1 MKLTNLIYGERPAVF
16 TQDDK
21 KIRHLRLFFDFI
33 FLAAFALCLPAGA
46 IGQYNSILSV
56 LLLMCAMV
64 SFLDENF
71 YIYSALFMYMRYRML
86 IGDEPAFRI
95 YSYLVVIRFLID
107 LSKTKFRV
115 TYLPAIFVFAMHC
128 AFATVGVAGFRTSLN
143 VLVDVVLVYIIL
155 LKVLE
160 DSTLLRKFMF
170 AFILGGVLSGV
181 YGWLNSNVAVD
192 INVAGAGAQTVN
204 RNFGALGDP
213 NFAGLLYSLCIL
225 VSLTLK
231 NIPVWLRC
239 LFTGFFLVLILQT
252 ASLSAIITLVVL
264 STFLIILRY
273 KSKSFFI
280 LLFGF
285 VAVTLVV
292 GFLLSIPAFR
302 QIDAVQGLIIRIT
315 EKLSY
320 IPRGRWDLLTTD
332 RWDIW
337 SQALRIFMAKPIW
350 GQLIGGNVITVM
362 ATEEA
367 VSFACHNSYIQ
378 SLLNFGVLGTV
389 LIYIPFISAFL
400 YRLTQHFVKKNR
412 YEDEDIKVIQLVFMF
427 GFLFFGMT
435 VDFFI
440 DWTYMVLYFI

>member
-1 MKLTNLIYGERPAVF
+1 MKLINLIYGEKPAVI
-16 TQDDK
+16 TIDEEK
-21 KIRHLRLFFDFI
+21 KRHVRIFFDFV

-46 IGQYNSILSV
+46 IGRYNSILAM
-56 LLLMCAMV
+56 LLIMCAMV
-64 SFLDENF
+64 SFFDENF
-71 YIYSALFMYMRYRML
+71 YIYAALFMYMRYRML

-95 YSYLVVIRFLID
+95 YSYLVVLRFLID
-107 LSKTKFRV
+107 LPKTKFRV

-128 AFATVGVAGFRTSLN
+128 VFASVGVAGLRMSLN
-143 VLVDVVLVYIIL
+143 TLVDVVLAYIIL
-155 LKVLE
+155 LRVLE
-160 DSTLLRKFMF
+160 NNTLLRKFMF
-170 AFILGGVLSGV
+170 AFILGGMLSGV
-181 YGWLNSNVAVD
+181 YGWLDSSVAVD

-231 NIPVWLRC
+231 NIPSWLRG
-239 LFTGFFLVLILQT
+239 LFAAFFGVLILQT

-264 STFLIILRY
+264 SIFLIILKYRY
-273 KSKSFFI
+273 KSFFI

-285 VAVTLVV
+285 VGVTVVV
-292 GFLLSIPAFR
+292 GLLISIPQFR
-302 QIDAVQGLIIRIT
+302 QIDAVQGLIIRVT

-337 SQALRIFMAKPIW
+337 TQALRIFMAKPVW
-350 GQLIGGNVITVM
+350 GQLVGGSVITVM

-367 VSFACHNSYIQ
+367 ISFACHNSYIQ
-378 SLLNFGVLGTV
+378 SLLNFGVLGSA
-389 LIYIPFISAFL
+389 LIYIPFIAAFI
-400 YRLTQHFVKKNR
+400 YRLTQHFVKNSR
-412 YEDEDIKVIQLVFMF
+412 YNDEDIKIIQLVFMF
-427 GFLFFGMT
+427 AFFFFGMT

>member
-1 MKLTNLIYGERPAVF
+1 MKLTNLIYGEKAVAV
-16 TQDDK
+16 TQDEEK
-21 KIRHLRLFFDFI
+21 KRHIRLFFDFV
-33 FLAAFALCLPAGA
+33 FLIAFALCLPAGA
-46 IGQYNSILSV
+46 MGQFNSILSI
-56 LLLMCAMV
+56 LLIMCVMV
-64 SFLDENF
+64 SFFDENF
-71 YIYSALFMYMRYRML
+71 YIYAALFMFMRYRML

-95 YSYLVVIRFLID
+95 YSYLVVLRFLID
-107 LSKTKFRV
+107 LPKTKFRV

-128 AFATVGVAGFRTSLN
+128 VFASVGVAGLRMSLN
-143 VLVDVVLVYIIL
+143 TLVDVALVYIIL
-155 LKVLE
+155 LRVLA

-170 AFILGGVLSGV
+170 AFVLGGILSGV
-181 YGWLNSNVAVD
+181 YGWLDSSVAVD

-231 NIPVWLRC
+231 NIPTWLRC
-239 LFTGFFLVLILQT
+239 LFAVFFGVLILQT

-264 STFLIILRY
+264 SIFLIILKYRY
-273 KSKSFFI
+273 KSFFI

-285 VAVTLVV
+285 VGISLVV
-292 GFLLSIPAFR
+292 ALLLSIPGFR
-302 QIDAVQGLIIRIT
+302 QIDAVQGLIIRIS

-350 GQLIGGNVITVM
+350 GQLVGGSVITVM

-367 VSFACHNSYIQ
+367 ISFACHNSYIQ
-378 SLLNFGVLGTV
+378 SLLNFGTLGTI
-389 LIYIPFISAFL
+389 LIYIPFIAAFI
-400 YRLTQHFVKKNR
+400 YRLTQHFVKEKQYN
-412 YEDEDIKVIQLVFMF
+412 DEDIKIIQLVFMF
-427 GFLFFGMT
+427 AFLFFGMT